1 MTTDN
6 EKDMTGITEMD
17 ALLRRADFAAESPGL
32 EERLW
37 AKIQAKLW
45 GRRHE
50 LCALASEW
58 ELSEN
63 ELSELA
69 AAGTPETQAVEKL
82 RGVWLQNQ
90 IRRP

>member
-1 MTTDN
+1 MTTGN
-6 EKDMTGITEMD
+6 EKDMTGIKEMD

-32 EERLW
+32 EELLW

-50 LCALASEW
+50 QCALASEW

-69 AAGTPETQAVEKL
+69 AAGTPVMQAGEKL
-82 RGVWLQNQ
+82 RGVWLQNKMG
-90 IRRP
+90 RP